1 MPTSPRKDSCVSDIL
16 CVTIVCANRKK
27 TEEYMEKKIETQTAS
42 REQLVDRIEELERL
56 TEQLL
61 LEKEQEVGLKFPW
74 TGNLGQWYWD
84 VETNRVT
91 CNPMKVMALGYGRDD
106 VPEEIPYSFF
116 TDKIHPDDFE
126 KTMENMRNHLY
137 GEHPVYE
144 VEYRIRTT
152 KGKWK
157 WFYDRGKV
165 TKRSPEGKPLFLAGI
180 VFDITSQKEIELDL
194 SKKNLELEE
203 ISRHDGLTGLLNHRA
218 FIDMLGDRIRQ
229 SDGESIAV
237 AIFNIDDFKKVNDD
251 YGHVAGDAVL
261 QRVAD
266 LLARSVRK
274 TDLAGRYGGEEF
286 VAAFCDTPGTGALS
300 AAEKFRRQVE
310 SCIFELGIRITVS
323 GGVCE
328 YMGQSMMELMREA
341 DQKMYE
347 AKRRGKNRIVF

>member
-1 MPTSPRKDSCVSDIL
+1 MEEVYGI
-16 CVTIVCANRKK
+16 
-27 TEEYMEKKIETQTAS
+27 TEDVMDKKIDLETAS
-42 REQLVDRIEELERL
+42 REELIDHIRVLERM

-84 VETNRVT
+84 VEVNHVT
-91 CNPMKVMALGYGRDD
+91 CNPMKVMALGYKREE

-116 TDKIHPDDFE
+116 TDRIHPEDYD
-126 KTMENMRNHLY
+126 KTMQLMRKHLY
-137 GEHPVYE
+137 GELPVYE
-144 VEYRIRTT
+144 VEYRIKTVD
-152 KGKWK
+152 GKWK

-180 VFDITSQKEIELDL
+180 VFDITSQKEMEEDL
-194 SKKNLELEE
+194 NKKNRQLED

-218 FIDMLGDRIRQ
+218 FVDMLGDRIRE
-229 SDGESIAV
+229 SNGESMTV
-237 AIFNIDDFKKVNDD
+237 AIFDIDDFKKVNDT
-251 YGHVAGDAVL
+251 YGHVAGDGVL
-261 QRVAD
+261 QRVAE

-286 VAAFCDTPGTGALS
+286 VAAFCDTPGSGAYS
-300 AAEKFRRQVE
+300 AAEKFRKQVE
-310 SCIFELGIRITVS
+310 SSALDNGIRITIS
-323 GGVCE
+323 GGICE
-328 YMGQSMMELMREA
+328 YTGQSMLELMKEA